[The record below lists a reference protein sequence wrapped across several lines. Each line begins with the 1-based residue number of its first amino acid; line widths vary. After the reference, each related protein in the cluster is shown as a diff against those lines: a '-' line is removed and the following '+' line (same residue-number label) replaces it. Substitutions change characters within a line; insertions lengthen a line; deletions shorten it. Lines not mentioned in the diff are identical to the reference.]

1 MDFLASRFDHGRC
14 FAGMRDVRWS
24 WPERLLRAATAPLL
38 PFVMSW
44 RWGRVIWAKRRNRG
58 KLIATLP
65 LQLLLF
71 GVWAAGESCGYL
83 RGTGRSCRRL
93 FY

>member
-1 MDFLASRFDHGRC
+1 VLPLILG
-14 FAGMRDVRWS
+14 W
-24 WPERLLRAATAPLL
+24 RL
-38 PFVMSW
+38 W
-44 RWGRVIWAKRRNRG
+44 RLCWAKRRNRR

-65 LQLLLF
+65 LQILLF
-71 GVWAAGESCGYL
+71 GMWAAGEGCGYL